1 MSKKKRMRC
10 QKCGGLMVYQSLFLG
25 GDFHDVWKC
34 CNCGEFVDEVIIKN
48 RLLNVIGEY
57 PVSP

>member
-1 MSKKKRMRC
+1 
-10 QKCGGLMVYQSLFLG
+10 MVYQSLFLG

-57 PVSP
+57 PVTT